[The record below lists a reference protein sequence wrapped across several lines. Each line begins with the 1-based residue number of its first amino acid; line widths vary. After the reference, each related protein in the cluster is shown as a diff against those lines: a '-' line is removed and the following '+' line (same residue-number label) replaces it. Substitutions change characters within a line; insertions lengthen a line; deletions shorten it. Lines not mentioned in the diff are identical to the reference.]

1 MAAKSLLAA
10 SLLFL
15 SGSDAFPRRGHGDHN
30 RPNWQESQITE
41 GQFSDVKQ
49 RWDTA
54 IARADELVQQMT
66 LEEVANV
73 TLGQSDTMGC
83 SGLTGSV
90 SRLGFPGICLADGPA
105 GVRGTTFV
113 NAYPAGIHAAASF
126 NRKLAYERGL
136 YMGGEFRNKGVDTA
150 LSVCVG
156 PVGRVATG
164 GRNWEAFGADP
175 YLQGQLGSQMVSG
188 MQLSVTA
195 DVKHFLGNEQELFRN
210 PVTNKNN
217 VTIPAFDSIITDHD
231 IHELYMWPFQDA
243 VHAGAGSVMGA
254 YQQVNGEYSCESSDL
269 LNDLLKDELNFP
281 GFVVSDWGAQYTG
294 WPSAASGLDVAM
306 PNSRGKWDG
315 GNLEMSVR
323 NGTLPESRLRDMGRR
338 IVASWFYVNFDDV
351 EGEPGFG
358 LADDGYNF
366 PHDTVEA
373 RDPAAKAS
381 IYQAALEGHV
391 LVKNDGALPLK
402 TPKILNLYGYD
413 ATLPPVL
420 MPNPSGFNDWNFGTS
435 ALDLEESDNELRG
448 MLFQEI
454 RYSQAATLGNLWV
467 GGGSGGNSPPYVS
480 TPYSALAAK
489 AEMDGTILEWNFNA
503 SETNP
508 SVNAE
513 ADACLVFIND
523 YASEGNDRAGVADP
537 ASDELVT
544 NVAANCSNTVVVIHN
559 AGQRTLDFAGHP
571 NITAI
576 IMAHLPG
583 QDSGRALVSLLFGET
598 SPTGR
603 LPYTIPYKA
612 EDFGSLLYPVV
623 TPEAAP
629 SANLSDP
636 SEFDYKY
643 FQSNDIKPRY
653 AFGYGLTY
661 SSFSYSDV
669 SVSWK
674 DGSAPAS
681 APPSVEVK
689 VPGGVASLFDTVAT
703 VSATITNTGSVAA
716 AEVAQL
722 YVRRPNEPE
731 GVTPLRGFEKTAYLQ
746 PGESECV
753 KMHLRRKDLSTW
765 SSDDQQ
771 WLMMA
776 GDYELMVGASAEDIR
791 LTGSLSLK

>member
-1 MAAKSLLAA
+1 MAAKFLFAA
-10 SLLFL
+10 SLLFFGD
-15 SGSDAFPRRGHGDHN
+15 SGAFPRRAHEDHT
-30 RPNWQESQITE
+30 RPGWHENHPTE
-41 GQFSDVKQ
+41 DQSSGIETYLHDQNSPQ
-49 RWDTA
+49 LT
-54 IARADELVQQMT
+54 IARADELIQQMT

-83 SGLTGSV
+83 SGLTCSV
-90 SRLGFPGICLADGPA
+90 SRLKFPGTCLADGPA

-126 NRKLAYERGL
+126 NRKLVYERGL

-156 PVGRVATG
+156 PIGRVATG
-164 GRNWEAFGADP
+164 GRNWESFGADP

-210 PVTNKNN
+210 PVTNDANA
-217 VTIPAFDSIITDHD
+217 TIPAFDGIITDND
-231 IHELYMWPFQDA
+231 IHELYLWPFQDA

-254 YQQVNGEYSCESSDL
+254 YQQVNGEHSCESGDL

-306 PNSRGKWDG
+306 PDSIGKWDG
-315 GNLEMSVR
+315 GVLEMAVR

-338 IVASWFYVNFDDV
+338 VVAPWFYVNFDKV
-351 EGEPGFG
+351 EGEPGIG

-366 PHDTVEA
+366 PHDTMEA
-373 RDPAAKAS
+373 RNPAAKAS

-402 TPKILNLYGYD
+402 TAKILNLFGYD
-413 ATLPPVL
+413 ATLPPAL
-420 MPNPSGFNDWNFGTS
+420 MPSPSDFNGWNFGTS
-435 ALDLEESDNELRG
+435 ALDLEESDEELLG
-448 MLFQEI
+448 MLFQQI
-454 RYSQAATLGNLWV
+454 RYPQSATLGNLWV

-480 TPYSALAAK
+480 TPYSALAAR
-489 AEMDGTILEWNFNA
+489 AEIDGTILEWTFNA

-513 ADACLVFIND
+513 TDACLVFIND
-523 YASEGNDRAGVADP
+523 YASEGDDREGIADP
-537 ASDELVT
+537 VSDELVI
-544 NVAANCSNTVVVIHN
+544 NVAANCSNTIVIIHN
-559 AGQRTLDFAGHP
+559 AGQRTLDFADHP
-571 NITAI
+571 NVTAI
-576 IMAHLPG
+576 MMGHLPG

-612 EDFGSLLYPVV
+612 QDFRSLLYPGI

-636 SEFDYKY
+636 SEFDYKF
-643 FQSNDIKPRY
+643 FQSKGIGPRY
-653 AFGYGLTY
+653 SFGYGLTY

-681 APPSVEVK
+681 APPNVDVL
-689 VPGGVASLFDTVAT
+689 VPP
-703 VSATITNTGSVAA
+703 
-716 AEVAQL
+716 EQL
-722 YVRRPNEPE
+722 
-731 GVTPLRGFEKTAYLQ
+731 K
-746 PGESECV
+746 
-753 KMHLRRKDLSTW
+753 
-765 SSDDQQ
+765 
-771 WLMMA
+771 
-776 GDYELMVGASAEDIR
+776 
-791 LTGSLSLK
+791 

>member
-1 MAAKSLLAA
+1 MAAKFLFAA
-10 SLLFL
+10 SLLFFGD
-15 SGSDAFPRRGHGDHN
+15 SEAFPRRGHGNHTGPGWHEN
-30 RPNWQESQITE
+30 HPTE
-41 GQFSDVKQ
+41 DQFSDVKQ
-49 RWDTA
+49 RWDMA
-54 IARADELVQQMT
+54 IARADELIQQMT

-90 SRLGFPGICLADGPA
+90 SRLNFPGICLADGPA

-113 NAYPAGIHAAASF
+113 NAYPADIHAAASF
-126 NRKLAYERGL
+126 NRKLVYERGL

-156 PVGRVATG
+156 PIGRVATG
-164 GRNWEAFGADP
+164 GRNWESFGADP
-175 YLQGQLGSQMVSG
+175 YLQGQFGSQMVSG

-210 PVTNKNN
+210 PVTNDANA
-217 VTIPAFDSIITDHD
+217 TIPAFDGIITDHD
-231 IHELYMWPFQDA
+231 IHELYLWPFQDA

-254 YQQVNGEYSCESSDL
+254 YQQVNGKHACESRDL
-269 LNDLLKDELNFP
+269 LNDHLKDELHFP

-306 PNSRGKWDG
+306 PDSIGKWDG
-315 GNLEMSVR
+315 GNLEMAVR

-351 EGEPGFG
+351 KGGPGIG
-358 LADDGYNF
+358 LAADGYNF

-381 IYQAALEGHV
+381 IYEAALEGHV

-402 TPKILNLYGYD
+402 TAEILNLFGYD
-413 ATLPPVL
+413 ATMPPIL
-420 MPNPSGFNDWNFGTS
+420 MPSRSDFNGWNFGTA
-435 ALDLEESDNELRG
+435 ALDLEESDEELRG

-480 TPYSALAAK
+480 TPFSALAAK
-489 AEMDGTILEWNFNA
+489 AEMDGTILEWNFDA
-503 SETNP
+503 SQTNP
-508 SVNAE
+508 FVNAE
-513 ADACLVFIND
+513 TDACLVFTND
-523 YASEGNDRAGVADP
+523 YASEGNDREGIANP
-537 ASDELVT
+537 ASEELIR
-544 NVAANCSNTVVVIHN
+544 NVAAKCSNTVVIVHN
-559 AGQRTLDFAGHP
+559 SGQRTLDFADHP
-571 NITAI
+571 N
-576 IMAHLPG
+576 
-583 QDSGRALVSLLFGET
+583 T
-598 SPTGR
+598 SPSGR
-603 LPYTIPYKA
+603 LPYTIPFKA

-623 TPEAAP
+623 TPDAAP

-636 SEFDYKY
+636 SEFDYKF
-643 FQSNDIKPRY
+643 FQSKNIEPRY

-669 SVSWK
+669 SVSWT
-674 DGSAPAS
+674 DGSAPTL
-681 APPSVEVK
+681 APPNVDVL
-689 VPGGVASLFDTVAT
+689 VPGGVASLFDVVAT
-703 VSATITNTGSVAA
+703 VSATITNTGSVGA

-722 YVRRPNEPE
+722 YIRRPNEPA
-731 GVTPLRGFEKTAYLQ
+731 GVTPLRGFEKTPNLQ

-753 KMHLRRKDLSTW
+753 KMHLQRKDLST
-765 SSDDQQ
+765 
-771 WLMMA
+771 
-776 GDYELMVGASAEDIR
+776 
-791 LTGSLSLK
+791 

>member
-1 MAAKSLLAA
+1 MTA
-10 SLLFL
+10 
-15 SGSDAFPRRGHGDHN
+15 DHI
-30 RPNWQESQITE
+30 WA
-41 GQFSDVKQ
+41 DVKQ

-54 IARADELVQQMT
+54 IARADELIQQMT

-90 SRLGFPGICLADGPA
+90 SRLEFSGICLADGPA

-126 NRKLAYERGL
+126 NRQLVYERGL
-136 YMGGEFRNKGVDTA
+136 YMGGEFRNKGA

-156 PVGRVATG
+156 PIGRVATG
-164 GRNWEAFGADP
+164 GRNWESFGADP

-210 PVTNKNN
+210 PVTNDANA
-217 VTIPAFDSIITDHD
+217 TIPAFDGIITDHD
-231 IHELYMWPFQDA
+231 IHVLYLWPFEDA

-254 YQQVNGEYSCESSDL
+254 YQQVNGEYSCESGDL

-306 PNSRGKWDG
+306 PDSIGKWDG
-315 GNLEMSVR
+315 GILEMAVR

-338 IVASWFYVNFDDV
+338 VVASWFYVNFD
-351 EGEPGFG
+351 
-358 LADDGYNF
+358 N
-366 PHDTVEA
+366 A

-381 IYQAALEGHV
+381 IYQAAREGHV

-402 TPKILNLYGYD
+402 TAKLLNLFGYD
-413 ATLPPVL
+413 ATLPPAL
-420 MPNPSGFNDWNFGTS
+420 MPSPSDFNGRNFGTS
-435 ALDLEESDNELRG
+435 ALDLEQSDEELLG
-448 MLFQEI
+448 MLFQQI
-454 RYSQAATLGNLWV
+454 RYPQSATLGNLWV
-467 GGGSGGNSPPYVS
+467 GGGSEGNSPPYVS

-489 AEMDGTILEWNFNA
+489 AEMEGTILEWNFNT
-503 SETNP
+503 SVTNP

-513 ADACLVFIND
+513 TDACLVFIND
-523 YASEGNDRAGVADP
+523 YASEGNDRKGIADP
-537 ASDELVT
+537 ASDELVM
-544 NVAANCSNTVVVIHN
+544 NVAANCSNTIVIIHN
-559 AGQRTLDFAGHP
+559 AGQRTLDFADHP
-571 NITAI
+571 NVTS
-576 IMAHLPG
+576 IMMGHLPG

-612 EDFGSLLYPVV
+612 EDFGSLLYPGI
-623 TPEAAP
+623 TSEAAP

-636 SEFDYKY
+636 SEFDYKF
-643 FQSNDIKPRY
+643 FQSKALGPRY

-681 APPSVEVK
+681 APPDVDVL
-689 VPGGVASLFDTVAT
+689 VPP
-703 VSATITNTGSVAA
+703 
-716 AEVAQL
+716 EQL
-722 YVRRPNEPE
+722 
-731 GVTPLRGFEKTAYLQ
+731 K
-746 PGESECV
+746 
-753 KMHLRRKDLSTW
+753 
-765 SSDDQQ
+765 
-771 WLMMA
+771 
-776 GDYELMVGASAEDIR
+776 
-791 LTGSLSLK
+791 